1 MVGWIIVILVVAAA
15 MFIAGRK
22 CSPVWTSES
31 KRFGLTEAEVAMTY
45 IRTGETAV
53 TQAVMAVVVGVLG
66 YRNAV
71 AEDVQE
77 EVCNLAA
84 VTEHRNVRMNADKD
98 KIAALQV
105 EIEQLLAANA
115 GANQRATQLREIA
128 EIFRG

>member
-1 MVGWIIVILVVAAA
+1 MVGWIIVILVVAAVA
-15 MFIAGRK
+15 FVVGRAYAFELT
-22 CSPVWTSES
+22 PES
-31 KRFGLTEAEVAMTY
+31 KRFGLTEAEVAMSY
-45 IRTGETAV
+45 IRTGGIAV

-128 EIFRG
+128 ELFRG